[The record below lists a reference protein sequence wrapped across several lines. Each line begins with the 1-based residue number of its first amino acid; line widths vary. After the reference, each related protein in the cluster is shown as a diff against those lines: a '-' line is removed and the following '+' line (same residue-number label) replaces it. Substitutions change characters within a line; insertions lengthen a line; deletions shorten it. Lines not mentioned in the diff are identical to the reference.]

1 MKHIKTLLVAIVT
14 IMFATNIQ
22 AQEIVKIDAN
32 DFKEKIWNYEQDN
45 EYKYKGTLP
54 CVVDFAATWCGPCR
68 RMEPILEE
76 LAKKYEG
83 KIIIYQVDVDQN
95 RQLSKKFNVSSIP
108 YFVFFTKAGMTD
120 AVGSRSQEE
129 FEQLLIQQLGIK

>member
-1 MKHIKTLLVAIVT
+1 MKHIKVLLVAIVAT
-14 IMFATNIQ
+14 MFATNIQ

-54 CVVDFAATWCGPCR
+54 CVVDFSATWCGPCR
-68 RMEPILEE
+68 NMEPILEE

-83 KIIIYQVDVDQN
+83 KIIIYQIDIDEN
-95 RQLSKKFNVSSIP
+95 RDLARKFNVASIP
-108 YFVFFTKAGMTD
+108 NFYFCTDKGMVN
-120 AVGSRSQEE
+120 AVGGMPLTD
-129 FEQLLIQQLGIK
+129 FEALIIQYLGVK